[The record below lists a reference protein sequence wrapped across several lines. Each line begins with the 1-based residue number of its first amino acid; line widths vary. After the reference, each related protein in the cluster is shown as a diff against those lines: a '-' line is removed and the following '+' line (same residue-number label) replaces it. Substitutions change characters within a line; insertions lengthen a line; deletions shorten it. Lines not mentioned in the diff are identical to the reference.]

1 MDEIQSGKELC
12 DQFFEGLRNRADI
25 DQKMGTLLR
34 SLYSEGKLTGSDIL
48 EGLKALRVEKEDET
62 ESQT

>member
-12 DQFFEGLRNRADI
+12 DQFFEALRNRKDI
-25 DQKMGTLLR
+25 DQKMVMVLR
-34 SLYSEGKLTGSDIL
+34 NLYSDDKLTGNDIL
-48 EGLKALRVEKEDET
+48 EGLEALRAEMKDES

>member
-12 DQFFEGLRNRADI
+12 DQFFEALKNRKDI
-25 DQKMGTLLR
+25 DQKVAMLLKN
-34 SLYSEGKLTGSDIL
+34 LYSEDKLTGSDIL
-48 EGLKALRVEKEDET
+48 EGLKALRVEMEDET

>member
-12 DQFFEGLRNRADI
+12 DQFFEALRNREDI
-25 DQKMGTLLR
+25 DQKMVALLKN
-34 SLYSEGKLTGSDIL
+34 LYSEDKLTGDNIL
-48 EGLKALRVEKEDET
+48 QGLKTLRIEKEDEA

>member
-12 DQFFEGLRNRADI
+12 DQFFEALKNRKDI
-25 DQKMGTLLR
+25 DQKMGMLLR
-34 SLYSEGKLTGSDIL
+34 GLYSEGKLTGSDIL
-48 EGLKALRVEKEDET
+48 EGLEALRVEKEDET

>member
-25 DQKMGTLLR
+25 DQIVSLR
-34 SLYSEGKLTGSDIL
+34 SSLPG
-48 EGLKALRVEKEDET
+48 
-62 ESQT
+62 